1 MQMDLSLLQNYHIF
15 AKVKDL
21 SRHIEYLLATHDAV
35 SVPGLCTFVTDNK
48 SARYIHSEQTFL
60 PPYRS
65 VFVDNRINPEDTLLE
80 DCIMQMNHVRRNIAA
95 QWIEDYTADIRSTII
110 EQGSVEIGSIGELSQ
125 NGSGFMFNV
134 CDAGINSPV
143 LYGLDSFLFAKLP
156 EAERTNNDADTPRIT
171 FSVKRS
177 TVQSVLSAAAIL
189 LIAFILFV
197 PQLQNINTREAAHLF
212 SWNNIESVIAKIRAQ
227 HGKQPVIAEEATAPH
242 KQDAEIKSPAKES
255 ETVTP
260 SGYCVVMASAISSEM
275 ADAYVLKLKD
285 MGFDNAVKV
294 VSGKMVRV
302 VLAGYGDDSAKAYAK
317 VNEIRDKDP
326 LFAQIWVMAL

>member
-1 MQMDLSLLQNYHIF
+1 MDLSLLQNYHIF
-15 AKVKDL
+15 AEVKDL

-35 SVPGLCTFVTDNK
+35 SVPGLCTFVTINK
-48 SARYIHSEQTFL
+48 SARYINSEQTFL

-65 VFVDNRINPEDTLLE
+65 LYVNNNINHEDTLLE
-80 DCIMQMNHVRRNIAA
+80 DCIMKMHHVRRSIAA

-125 NGSGFMFNV
+125 NGSVFTFNV

-143 LYGLDSFLFAKLP
+143 LYGLDSFLFTKLP

-177 TVQSVLSAAAIL
+177 TVQRVLSAAAIL

-197 PQLQNINTREAAHLF
+197 PQLQNINTREAAHMF
-212 SWNNIESVIAKIRAQ
+212 SWNNVESVFAQIRAH
-227 HGKQPVIAEEATAPH
+227 HGKQPVIAEKAITTTQ
-242 KQDAEIKSPAKES
+242 KQDAEIQSSAEES
-255 ETVTP
+255 ETLTP

-275 ADAYVLKLKD
+275 ADAYVQKLKG
-285 MGFDNAVKV
+285 MGLDNAVKV

-302 VLAGYGDDSAKAYAK
+302 VLAGYGDDSSKAYAK

>member
-1 MQMDLSLLQNYHIF
+1 M
-15 AKVKDL
+15 KDL

-48 SARYIHSEQTFL
+48 SARYVYSEQTFL

-65 VFVDNRINPEDTLLE
+65 VYVNNTVTPEDSLLE
-80 DCIMQMNHVRRNIAA
+80 DCIIRMHHVRRSTAA
-95 QWIEDYTADIRSTII
+95 QWIEDYAADIRSTII

-125 NGSGFMFNV
+125 SGSGFTFNV
-134 CDAGINSPV
+134 CDAGINSPG

-156 EAERTNNDADTPRIT
+156 ESERNSNDSDTPRIT
-171 FSVKRS
+171 ISIKRS
-177 TVQSVLSAAAIL
+177 TVQRVLSAAAIL

-197 PQLQNINTREAAHLF
+197 PQLQNISTKEAAHLF
-212 SWNNIESVIAKIRAQ
+212 SWNNIESVVAMVRAQ
-227 HGKQPVIAEEATAPH
+227 HGKQPVIAKPH
-242 KQDAEIKSPAKES
+242 DSAASPKQDNVILTQAKQDDKL
-255 ETVTP
+255 TP
-260 SGYCVVMASAISSEM
+260 SGYCVVMASAISDEM
-275 ADAYVLKLKD
+275 ADAYVLKLKG
-285 MGFDNAVKV
+285 MGLDNAVKV
-294 VSGKMVRV
+294 VNGKMVRV